1 MPTIGIIANPA
12 SGKDIRRLVSYAT
25 TIDNREKVNIV
36 KRITLAAQSMGI
48 DRILFMPDTFQIG
61 RAVMTDLARDGLLE
75 AELCV
80 LDMPITAS
88 YEDTIR
94 AAELMEAMGAG
105 CCVVLGGDGTSR
117 AAAKG
122 LDETPILPVST
133 GTNNVYPTLTE
144 GTVAGMAAAAAAI
157 LGPSENCRIRDK
169 RIEISINGRFADI
182 ALVDAVI
189 TADLWVGA
197 KAIWDTGKLRRVIAT
212 RCHPASIGFSSV
224 AGCVGV
230 VRDTDDFGVDAVL
243 GDTGERVLA
252 PVAAGVLSTVSISH
266 IERMPLDIPLN
277 IPLSEPCMIA
287 LDGER
292 ELRGRSGDVLTFTV
306 TRRGPQRVKI
316 REALEEAVARG
327 LFRFGAD
334 PHHQKQ
340 EVF

>member
-1 MPTIGIIANPA
+1 
-12 SGKDIRRLVSYAT
+12 
-25 TIDNREKVNIV
+25 
-36 KRITLAAQSMGI
+36 
-48 DRILFMPDTFQIG
+48 
-61 RAVMTDLARDGLLE
+61 
-75 AELCV
+75 
-80 LDMPITAS
+80 
-88 YEDTIR
+88 
-94 AAELMEAMGAG
+94 
-105 CCVVLGGDGTSR
+105 
-117 AAAKG
+117 
-122 LDETPILPVST
+122 
-133 GTNNVYPTLTE
+133 
-144 GTVAGMAAAAAAI
+144 MAAAAAAI
-157 LGPSENCRIRDK
+157 RVPPENCRIRDK

-243 GDTGERVLA
+243 GDAGERVLA
-252 PVAAGVLSTVSISH
+252 PVAAGVLSPVRLSH
-266 IERMPLDIPLN
+266 IERMPLDRPLN

-316 REALEEAVARG
+316 REAVEEAVARG
-327 LFRFGAD
+327 LSASARD

>member
-61 RAVMTDLARDGLLE
+61 RTVMADLARDGLLE

-80 LDMPITAS
+80 LEMPITAS
-88 YEDTIR
+88 YEHTIR

-105 CCVVLGGDGTSR
+105 CCVVLGGDGTRR

-122 LDETPILPVST
+122 LDEPPILPVST

-157 LGPSENCRIRDK
+157 LGPSENCCIRDK

-243 GDTGERVLA
+243 GDAGEQVLA
-252 PVAAGVLSTVSISH
+252 PVAAGVLSPVRLSH
-266 IERMPLDIPLN
+266 IERMPLDRPLN

-327 LFRFGAD
+327 LFRSGAD
-334 PHHQKQ
+334 PYHQKQ

>member
-25 TIDNREKVNIV
+25 TIDNREKVNVV

-61 RAVMTDLARDGLLE
+61 RTVMADLARDGRLE
-75 AELCV
+75 AELDI
-80 LDMPITAS
+80 LDMPVTAS
-88 YEDTIR
+88 YEDTTR
-94 AAELMEAMGAG
+94 AAELMESMGAG

-117 AAAKG
+117 AAAKS
-122 LDETPILPVST
+122 LDKTPILPVST
-133 GTNNVYPTLTE
+133 GTNNVYPTMTE
-144 GTVAGMAAAAAAI
+144 GTIAGMAAAAAAI
-157 LGPSENCRIRDK
+157 LGPSGNYCIRDK

-224 AGCVGV
+224 AGCVDT
-230 VRDTDDFGVDAVL
+230 VRDTDDFGVDAAL
-243 GDTGERVLA
+243 GDTGELVLA
-252 PVAAGVLSTVSISH
+252 PVAAGVLSAVRLAH
-266 IERMPLDIPLN
+266 IKRMPLDHPLH
-277 IPLSEPCMIA
+277 ISLGEPCMIA

-292 ELRGRSGDVLTFTV
+292 ELRGRSGDMLTFIV
-306 TRRGPQRVKI
+306 TRKGPQRIKI
-316 REALEEAVARG
+316 REALEEAVARN
-327 LFRFGAD
+327 LFRLDAK
-334 PHHQKQ
+334 PNQQKQ

>member
-61 RAVMTDLARDGLLE
+61 RTVMSDLARDGLLE

-252 PVAAGVLSTVSISH
+252 PVAAGVLSPVRLSH
-266 IERMPLDIPLN
+266 IERMPLDRPLN

-292 ELRGRSGDVLTFTV
+292 ELRGRRGDVLTFTV

-334 PHHQKQ
+334 PHHPKQ